1 MSVLRRF
8 FAMRAAHAGWPGPGF
23 PSALRPVTWWTA
35 TVVPV
40 SHSSHSR
47 LVRRGSGFGFVS
59 ESCEV
64 DGAGG
69 VECFLRA
76 ADGQPGEQD
85 SVFVTVAGG

>member
-1 MSVLRRF
+1 M
-8 FAMRAAHAGWPGPGF
+8 
-23 PSALRPVTWWTA
+23 
-35 TVVPV
+35 
-40 SHSSHSR
+40 
-47 LVRRGSGFGFVS
+47 S

-85 SVFVTVAGG
+85 SVLVTVAGGGVDREAEGMGGAAVAEPEQRDLLAVEERR